1 MGERLRSRLWQ
12 RVVLGLRRTGSHC
25 CSLVE
30 RATPVSSL
38 RRFNFL
44 YICTSLI
51 LFKKMSVFDFS
62 LVLVSGLGYVVSVLL
77 TQELKTP

>member
-1 MGERLRSRLWQ
+1 MGERLRSRLGQ
-12 RVVLGLRRTGSHC
+12 RVVLGLRRPGSHC

-44 YICTSLI
+44 YICTS
-51 LFKKMSVFDFS
+51 FKFYFKNCLCLTFHECSLLDWDMKSPFS
-62 LVLVSGLGYVVSVLL
+62 
-77 TQELKTP
+77 